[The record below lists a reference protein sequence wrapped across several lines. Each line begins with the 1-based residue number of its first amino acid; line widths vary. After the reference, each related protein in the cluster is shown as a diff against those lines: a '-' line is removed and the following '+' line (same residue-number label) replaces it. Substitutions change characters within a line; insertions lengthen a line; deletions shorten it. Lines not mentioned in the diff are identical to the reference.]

1 MLGATFLRDVQTF
14 VGAIDT
20 LFGGFRLRAQQTFRL
35 LQADGTAFIVVAA
48 PEPDAL
54 REAAYF
60 VERLSEDGMPLAGL
74 VVNRAAT
81 AQLERTLS
89 AEEAA
94 AAAGRLAK
102 DPGSLAAGLL
112 RLYADRSRLVER
124 EAGLRARFAAAHP
137 EVPTAV
143 VPALAGDVHDL
154 VDLRRVGV
162 LLGGQDGDTVV
173 ETG

>member
-1 MLGATFLRDVQTF
+1 
-14 VGAIDT
+14 
-20 LFGGFRLRAQQTFRL
+20 
-35 LQADGTAFIVVAA
+35 
-48 PEPDAL
+48 
-54 REAAYF
+54 
-60 VERLSEDGMPLAGL
+60 MPLAGL

-81 AQLERTLS
+81 AHSSDLS

-94 AAAGRLAK
+94 AAAGRLAKDPSSK